1 MHKVAPLTK
10 IILITLLSIWAMLL
24 DSLVSI
30 AILAGGLAA
39 LFPLSGVPAKSYKAL
54 GGLSFFALLI
64 AGMQYAFGASVEF
77 SLLIAIRMM
86 IMTGSFILLFATTRI
101 QDLTAALVRQLKIP
115 HEYAFMFTAT
125 LRFVPD
131 FFAEIKAIQEAQAC
145 RGYSGKGNYL
155 KRLLSFLAVVQPL
168 VLKAITRSETMA
180 MSLELRGF
188 SRGLSGGYGAS
199 IALAARDY
207 AALSAMAVT
216 TALVVFT
223 RLGA

>member
-10 IILITLLSIWAMLL
+10 IILITLVSLWAMLL
-24 DSLVSI
+24 DSLTSI
-30 AILAGGLAA
+30 AILAGGMAA
-39 LFPLSGVPAKSYKAL
+39 LFPLSAVPAKSYKAL
-54 GGLSFFALLI
+54 GGLSIFALLI
-64 AGMQYAFGASVEF
+64 AGMQYAFGASIEF
-77 SLLIAIRMM
+77 SLLIALRMM

-101 QDLTAALVRQLKIP
+101 QDLTAALVRQMKIP

-145 RGYSGKGNYL
+145 RGYSGKGNHL
-155 KRLLSFLAVVQPL
+155 KRLVSFLAVVQPL

-188 SRGLSGGYGAS
+188 SCGLAGGYGAS
-199 IALAARDY
+199 IALAVRDY
-207 AALSAMAVT
+207 AALSVMAVT
-216 TALVVFT
+216 TAVVVFS

>member
-1 MHKVAPLTK
+1 MRNIAPLTK
-10 IILITLLSIWAMLL
+10 ITLVTLASLWAMLL
-24 DSLVSI
+24 DSLTAI
-30 AILAGGLAA
+30 AILAGGMAL
-39 LFPLSGVPAKSYKAL
+39 LFPLSGVPAKTYRAL
-54 GGLSFFALLI
+54 GILSFFALLI
-64 AGMQYAFGASVEF
+64 AGMQYAFGATVEY
-77 SLLIAIRMM
+77 SLLIALRML

-101 QDLTAALVRQLKIP
+101 QDLTTALVRQLKIP

-145 RGYSGKGNYL
+145 RGYSGRGNHL
-155 KRLLSFLAVVQPL
+155 KRMMSFLAVVQPL
-168 VLKAITRSETMA
+168 VLKAVTRSETMA

-188 SRGLSGGYGAS
+188 SRGLAGGYGAS

-207 AALSAMAVT
+207 LALAGMLAA

-223 RLGA
+223 RLQG